1 MITLPVQQLLHARH
15 RKEKARRRLRW
26 NFRGT
31 ASMLALDR
39 SQAPQQLAGPEQLD
53 LDGCV
58 YIGLKVLHNLSRDC
72 RGVQEFVARVPFDFG
87 LLPPG
92 LEVLVLDDSPSLAAI
107 EKAEGGA
114 EGRGRPGEPE
124 DIAPGDGIPFFLFS
138 HVCMLST
145 TLGIVKAD

>member
-1 MITLPVQQLLHARH
+1 
-15 RKEKARRRLRW
+15 
-26 NFRGT
+26 
-31 ASMLALDR
+31 MLALDR
-39 SQAPQQLAGPEQLD
+39 SQVPQQLTGPEQLD

-58 YIGLKVLHNLSRDC
+58 YIGLKVLHNPSRDC
-72 RGVQEFVARVPFDFG
+72 RGVQEFVARIPFDFG

-92 LEVLVLDDSPSLAAI
+92 LEVLVLDDSPSLPI

-114 EGRGRPGEPE
+114 EGRSRAGESE

>member
-1 MITLPVQQLLHARH
+1 
-15 RKEKARRRLRW
+15 
-26 NFRGT
+26 
-31 ASMLALDR
+31 MLALDR

-53 LDGCV
+53 LDSCV

-92 LEVLVLDDSPSLAAI
+92 LEVLVLNDPPSLAAI

-114 EGRGRPGEPE
+114 EGGGRPGEPE
-124 DIAPGDGIPFFLFS
+124 DIAPGGGIPFFLFS

>member
-1 MITLPVQQLLHARH
+1 
-15 RKEKARRRLRW
+15 
-26 NFRGT
+26 
-31 ASMLALDR
+31 MLALDR

-53 LDGCV
+53 LDGCI

-92 LEVLVLDDSPSLAAI
+92 LEVLVLNDPPSLAAI

-114 EGRGRPGEPE
+114 EGGGRPGEPE
-124 DIAPGDGIPFFLFS
+124 DIATGERILFPLFF
-138 HVCMLST
+138 HAAMLGTSRRNCQGFFT
-145 TLGIVKAD
+145 PLAGFLRSCQIF